1 MTAVFVDTD
10 VLLDVVIKRPEFY
23 EHSFQIIQ
31 WIEQKQIE
39 AYVTPM
45 TISTIYYLIRKELS
59 HLQALSLIEKL
70 MVIFN
75 VVQIGKTGI
84 MAALNSDFKDFEDA
98 MQNYSALS
106 QPQIETLITRNV
118 KDYRCSELSTMTPTD
133 FISYFNTLSQNS
145 GAE

>member
-31 WIEQKQIE
+31 WIEQKRIE
-39 AYVTPM
+39 AFVTPM

-59 HLQALSLIEKL
+59 HLQALSIIEKL

-75 VVQIGKTGI
+75 VVNIDKMGI
-84 MAALNSDFKDFEDA
+84 MGALNSDFKDFEDA
-98 MQNYSALS
+98 MQNYSAMS
-106 QPQIETLITRNV
+106 NPQIQTLITRNI
-118 KDYRCSELSTMTPTD
+118 KDYRCSDLAIMTPTD
-133 FISYFNTLSQNS
+133 FISYFNTLSRNS
-145 GAE
+145 GA

>member
-31 WIEQKQIE
+31 WIEQKRIE
-39 AYVTPM
+39 AFVTPM

-59 HLQALSLIEKL
+59 HLQALSIIEKL

-75 VVQIGKTGI
+75 VVNIDKMGI
-84 MAALNSDFKDFEDA
+84 MGALNSDFKDFEDA
-98 MQNYSALS
+98 MQNYSAMS
-106 QPQIETLITRNV
+106 NPQIQTLITRNI
-118 KDYRCSELSTMTPTD
+118 KGYRSSDLSIMTPTD
-133 FISYFNTLSQNS
+133 FISYFNTLSRNS
-145 GAE
+145 GA

>member
-1 MTAVFVDTD
+1 MTSVFVDTD

-31 WIEQKQIE
+31 WIEQKRIE

-59 HLQALSLIEKL
+59 HLQALSIIEKL

-75 VVQIGKTGI
+75 VVNIDKMGI
-84 MAALNSDFKDFEDA
+84 MGALNSDFKDFEDA
-98 MQNYSALS
+98 MQNYSAMS
-106 QPQIETLITRNV
+106 NPQIQTLITRNI
-118 KDYRCSELSTMTPTD
+118 KDYRCSDLAIMTPTD
-133 FISYFNTLSQNS
+133 FISYFNTLSRN
-145 GAE
+145 

>member
-1 MTAVFVDTD
+1 MTSVFVDTD

-31 WIEQKQIE
+31 WIEQKRIE

-59 HLQALSLIEKL
+59 HLQALSIIEKL

-75 VVQIGKTGI
+75 VVNIDKMGI
-84 MAALNSDFKDFEDA
+84 MGALNSDFKDFEDA
-98 MQNYSALS
+98 MQNYSAMS
-106 QPQIETLITRNV
+106 NPQIETLITRNV
-118 KDYRCSELSTMTPTD
+118 KDYRCSELSIMTPTG
-133 FISYFNTLSQNS
+133 FISYFNTLSRN
-145 GAE
+145 